1 MILHLTGSLF
11 LTSVYL
17 LLMIE
22 IDGSIGEGG
31 GQVLRV
37 CLALSALTR
46 KSVKIKNIR
55 INRTNPGLRSQHLTA
70 IRAVAEV
77 TAAKV
82 SGLAIGSS
90 EIIFS
95 PGAMHGG
102 TFHFDA
108 KTAGSTTLILQA
120 LLPVLAFADQR
131 SSVTLIGGTNN
142 PLAPQ
147 ADYVI
152 NVLNPVLARMGFLY
166 QLRLVKRGFYPRG
179 GGLIHVFTEPVDVLH
194 PINIVDMGSPRQ
206 IRGVSHSR
214 NLPEHV
220 VERQADAA
228 ILSCSRAGYH
238 NISIVRDAGQRAES
252 PSTGSGVVLWA
263 ETSTGGRLAGD
274 ALGAR
279 GKPAEQVGE
288 EAAAGL
294 LAQLSTG
301 APFDAHLGD
310 QLIVWLALA
319 NGRSRIKTAKL
330 TLHAVTAMKVTET
343 LTGCQFKTRGEIGTP
358 GTIQC
363 LGGIPLG

>member
-1 MILHLTGSLF
+1 
-11 LTSVYL
+11 
-17 LLMIE
+17 MIE

-46 KSVKIKNIR
+46 KSVSIKNIR
-55 INRTNPGLRSQHLTA
+55 VNRTNPGLRSQHLSA
-70 IRAVAEV
+70 IRAVAAV

-90 EIIFS
+90 EITFC
-95 PGAMHGG
+95 PGPTYGG
-102 TFHFDA
+102 NFHFDA
-108 KTAGSTTLILQA
+108 KTAASTTLILQA

-147 ADYVI
+147 ADYMI
-152 NVLNPVLARMGFLY
+152 NVLTPMLARMGFLY
-166 QLRLVKRGFYPRG
+166 EVRLVKRGYYPRG

-194 PINIVDMGSPRQ
+194 SINIVNTGSPRG
-206 IRGVSHSR
+206 IKGISHSR
-214 NLPEHV
+214 NLPAHV

-228 ILSCSRAGYH
+228 KKSCSREGYQDT
-238 NISIVRDAGQRAES
+238 SIVRDVGQRAKS
-252 PSTGSGVVLWA
+252 PSIGSGVVLWA

-294 LAQLSTG
+294 LGQFSTG
-301 APFDAHLGD
+301 APLDTHLGD

-319 NGRSRIKTAKL
+319 KGRSRIKTTKL

-343 LTGCQFKTRGEIGTP
+343 LTGCQFTTRGEIGTP
-358 GTIQC
+358 GTIRC
-363 LGGIPLG
+363 LGGITL

>member
-1 MILHLTGSLF
+1 MID
-11 LTSVYL
+11 
-17 LLMIE
+17 
-22 IDGSIGEGG
+22 IDASIGEGG

-46 KSVKIKNIR
+46 KSVTIKNIR
-55 INRTNPGLRSQHLTA
+55 VNRTNPGLRSQHLSA
-70 IRAVAEV
+70 IRAVAAV

-90 EIIFS
+90 EITFC
-95 PGAMHGG
+95 PGPTHGG

-108 KTAGSTTLILQA
+108 KTAASTTLILQA

-147 ADYVI
+147 ADYMI
-152 NVLNPVLARMGFLY
+152 NVLTPVLASMGFLY
-166 QLRLVKRGFYPRG
+166 EVRLVKRGYYPRG
-179 GGLIHVFTEPVDVLH
+179 GGLIHVFTKPVDVLH
-194 PINIVDMGSPRQ
+194 PINIVNTGSPRG
-206 IRGVSHSR
+206 IKGISHSR
-214 NLPEHV
+214 NLSAHV

-228 ILSCSRAGYH
+228 KQSCSREGYQDT
-238 NISIVRDAGQRAES
+238 SIVRDVGQKAKS

-294 LAQLSTG
+294 LGQFSTG
-301 APFDAHLGD
+301 APLDTHLGD

-319 NGRSRIKTAKL
+319 KGRSRIKTTKL
-330 TLHAVTAMKVTET
+330 TLHALTAMKVTET
-343 LTGCQFKTRGEIGTP
+343 LTDCQFTTRGEIGTP

-363 LGGIPLG
+363 LGGITL